1 VKRPSPTVLLRA
13 VIGPAGGAFRR
24 FWLATAISVLGT
36 WMASIA
42 LALRMYDV
50 TGSPAWV
57 SALLFAEFTPSVVIG
72 FLLGDRLDRLRVR
85 RSLVACDLGSAAVFA
100 ALALTSTP
108 WVVVALAA
116 LGGVG
121 MGVSRPLSTSAV
133 PMMVADDDL
142 EVANGALGTAD
153 HAMTF
158 LGELVGGVLVAT
170 VGANLALVLNSGSFL
185 VSALLIST
193 CAVLAP
199 APEPGEPAGPGL
211 SGHFRTTLARIGRNP
226 VLRQIA
232 VGWSITTFVIGVEMG
247 VIVPLLRGTLDAS
260 PSVVGLL
267 LGLGSLGL
275 VAGSMFGG
283 ARRSGR
289 AAYPL
294 SLAGIGASTMI
305 IGAAPA
311 IGLAALGLALLGLFN
326 GVALV
331 LNRIRVVRATEPSQ
345 RSGVISFLIALSA
358 TGQAGGTVCGGLV
371 ATAVSPRWSFVLFGV
386 LALAVAAPLALAVGP
401 RPEWDLRPSPWLEDE
416 KRQP

>member
-1 VKRPSPTVLLRA
+1 MRRPSPTALLRA
-13 VIGPAGGAFRR
+13 LIGPAGGAFHR

-36 WMASIA
+36 WMAAIA

-57 SALLFAEFTPSVVIG
+57 SALLFAEFTPFVVIG
-72 FLLGDRLDRLRVR
+72 FLLGNRLDRLRVR

-108 WVVVALAA
+108 WAVVALAA

-121 MGVSRPLSTSAV
+121 MGVFRPLATSAV
-133 PMMVADDDL
+133 PMMVSDDDL

-158 LGELVGGVLVAT
+158 VGELVGGVLVAT

-193 CAVLAP
+193 CTVLAP
-199 APEPGEPAGPGL
+199 APQAEAPSGPGL
-211 SGHFRTTLARIGRNP
+211 AGHFRITLGRIRQSA

-232 VGWSITTFVIGVEMG
+232 VGWSITAFVIGVQVA
-247 VIVPLLRGTLDAS
+247 VIVPLLRGTLGAS
-260 PSVVGLL
+260 PTLVGLL

-275 VAGSMFGG
+275 VAGSMLAG
-283 ARRSGR
+283 ARRAGR

-305 IGAAPA
+305 IGAAPD
-311 IGLAALGLALLGLFN
+311 IGLAGLGLTLLGVFN

-331 LNRIRVVRATEPSQ
+331 LNRTRVVRATEPSQ
-345 RSGVISFLIALSA
+345 RTGVISFLIAISA
-358 TGQAGGTVCGGLV
+358 SGQAGGTVCGGLV
-371 ATAVSPRWSFVLFGV
+371 ATTVSPRWAFVLFGV
-386 LALAVAAPLALAVGP
+386 LALAVAAPLALAIGP
-401 RPEWDLRPSPWLEDE
+401 RPDWELRPSPWLEND
-416 KRQP
+416 KRRP